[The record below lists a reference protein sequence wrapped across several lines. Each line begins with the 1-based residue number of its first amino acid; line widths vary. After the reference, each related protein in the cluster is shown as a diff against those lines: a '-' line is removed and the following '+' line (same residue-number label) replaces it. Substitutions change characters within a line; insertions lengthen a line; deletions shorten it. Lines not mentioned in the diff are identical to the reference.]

1 MDIMDKLKKRK
12 IPIVRIDK
20 SLNKFDRKVLFPE
33 KLDRANETLKEKG
46 LPKKWV
52 AK

>member
-20 SLNKFDRKVLFPE
+20 SLNKFDKKVLFPE
-33 KLDRANETLKEKG
+33 KLDKANRILKEKG

-52 AK
+52 TQ